1 MRNGINNMFDS
12 KHYIPI
18 LKWKRAEQGA
28 LKVLKDEQKNI

>member
-1 MRNGINNMFDS
+1 MFNS

-28 LKVLKDEQKNI
+28 LGGLTDENKKNITP